1 MGIMA
6 PRLARWFRQN
16 REAYQYL
23 NESANAFP
31 DRQDLIYILNK
42 VGYSDT
48 RYKSLSLGI
57 CCIYTGRKH
66 VPSTAQGAG

>member
-1 MGIMA
+1 MGIIAPQMA
-6 PRLARWFRQN
+6 KLFRQN
-16 REAYQYL
+16 KEAYQYL

-31 DRQDLIYILNK
+31 HRKEFIDILNK

-57 CCIYTGRKH
+57 CCIYTGRKPVH
-66 VPSTAQGAG
+66 